1 MLIRRLRTYAEAAP
15 RIESGGGAAGA
26 PGAIVTDVGVPS
38 LWPDFAVVTAPGIA
52 TATTTTTSP
61 SSDQPSPSSPQQSE
75 TTATLRAD
83 G

>member
-1 MLIRRLRTYAEAAP
+1 VLIRRLRTYAEAAP

-52 TATTTTTSP
+52 TTTTTSP